1 MCSAITIVHTSACT
15 SMDCNVLQYCVFEFR
30 YCYTIFT
37 KLELCPVWLCCEI
50 VSSTQVPGIIA
61 QWTWAWDQG
70 SCNEMFLCVYKGFAL
85 DVQFFLFRDCTLDE
99 QLHMCKTCSYKLC
112 NSCAV
117 DTPRWCSRHRSAST
131 RRDQGRRRESRFR
144 CETTVVAHWASASAA
159 SLSRGTRSSSSTQSL
174 LRNDATG
181 ISFCQQFWPHPC
193 RCKCI
198 WRHTCTIW
206 TLWQHWKC
214 QQHSFWR

>member
-1 MCSAITIVHTSACT
+1 MCSAITIVHTTACT
-15 SMDCNVLQYCVFEFR
+15 SMDRIVKMSCNIVFLSSDIVTQYSQSWSSVQCDFAVK
-30 YCYTIFT
+30 YCPAL
-37 KLELCPVWLCCEI
+37 KCLASLHSGHELEIKGLVMKCFYACTRDLHWMCNFSCSEI
-50 VSSTQVPGIIA
+50 VHWTSS
-61 QWTWAWDQG
+61 
-70 SCNEMFLCVYKGFAL
+70 
-85 DVQFFLFRDCTLDE
+85 CTCARLVH
-99 QLHMCKTCSYKLC
+99 QLC

-181 ISFCQQFWPHPC
+181 ISFCRQF
-193 RCKCI
+193 
-198 WRHTCTIW
+198 
-206 TLWQHWKC
+206 
-214 QQHSFWR
+214 